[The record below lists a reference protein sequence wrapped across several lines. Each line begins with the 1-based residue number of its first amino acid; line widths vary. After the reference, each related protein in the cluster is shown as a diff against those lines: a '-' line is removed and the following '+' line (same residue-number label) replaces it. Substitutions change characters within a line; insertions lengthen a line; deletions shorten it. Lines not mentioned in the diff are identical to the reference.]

1 MVLSQLKGI
10 VDTKMMVLSQLKGI
24 TRKRTLE
31 IIPNVYQI
39 ANRGANIILI
49 VEEELTLVDTG
60 FLGSSAQVTNFIHSL
75 GRSVEE
81 ISLIIITHNHFDHAG
96 GLAELTK
103 LTRAEVAVH
112 QADINDTEGQSPY
125 PRGIRGLLRIPFL
138 ATLRQRFLLSP
149 DDVDIPLAGGEVL
162 EPLGGLEVVHTP
174 GHTPGSISL
183 YSPREKLLIT
193 GDALGKRRRGLRLPP
208 KMAST
213 DLTQALDSVKKMA
226 ELDFDILC
234 FGHGRPLTDG
244 VHTKMQELIEKIK
257 Y

>member
-183 YSPREKLLIT
+183 YSPKYKLLIV
-193 GDALGKRRRGLRLPP
+193 GDALVKSHNAPQLPHRMVTTNYAQAMNSIR
-208 KMAST
+208 KMA
-213 DLTQALDSVKKMA
+213 Q
-226 ELDFDILC
+226 LDFDTLC
-234 FGHGRPLTDG
+234 FGHGRPLTGD
-244 VHTKMQELIEKIK
+244 VRTQLTELVEKTRG
-257 Y
+257 